1 MSEKKG
7 NIKLSSQQVKF
18 CEFLASGKS
27 QRESYN
33 LAYPNNKRS
42 DLVTD
47 TNASRLLSNA
57 KVFEYYQ
64 SLLKKNAEKSE
75 ITRERILNEY
85 AKIGFSSIAHL
96 HNTWVERK
104 DFEKLT
110 QDQKDSIQEISTQTR
125 KFFDDNGQQIE
136 VEFVKIK
143 LYDKMKALD
152 SIKSM
157 LGFDAPIK
165 TENNTTQSIIWEE
178 IKTYEAKP
186 ETDDSV

>member
-7 NIKLSSQQVKF
+7 NTKLSSQQIKF
-18 CEFLASGKS
+18 AEYLASGKS

-33 LAYPNNKRS
+33 LAYPSEKRA
-42 DLVTD
+42 DVTTD
-47 TNASRLLSNA
+47 VNASRLLSNA
-57 KVFEYYQ
+57 KVFDYYQ
-64 SLLKKNAEKSE
+64 SLLKKTAEKSE

-104 DFEKLT
+104 DFDKLT
-110 QDQKDSIQEISTQTR
+110 QDQKDSIQEISTQVR
-125 KFFDDNGQQIE
+125 KFFNDDGQQIE

-165 TENNTTQSIIWEE
+165 TENNTTQSVIWEE

-186 ETDDSV
+186 ETNDSI